1 VSGIS
6 PGLAAFKLACQISP
20 IILVGGIAN
29 ITSFGMLPI
38 IALTEGG
45 GVLGSLASGNVLS
58 SVSSGLTTLVGAA
71 TAIAGGGPASLDDFF
86 ANFQPLAGSTLID
99 NQYGT
104 YPLASQQVA
113 ANAVIVQPLRVSL
126 AMLIPV
132 RQSFGYANKTA
143 TMMALQASLSAHV
156 TQGGTF
162 TVVTPTYIYTN
173 CLLLSLRDISGGATK
188 QSQYE
193 WAWDFMQP
201 LLTINQIQQ
210 AQNSLMNQIST
221 AGGGSASPAWSGAGT
236 TVGSPPSGFGS
247 PGLPG
252 GAAGQGITSS
262 PLPPV
267 SQ

>member
-1 VSGIS
+1 MSGLP
-6 PGLAAFKLACQISP
+6 PGLAAFKLACQLSP
-20 IILVGGIAN
+20 IILVDGIAS
-29 ITSFGMLPI
+29 IGPFGMLPI
-38 IALTEGG
+38 VALTEGG
-45 GVLGSLASGNVLS
+45 GAIGSLLSGNFVTAAIGA
-58 SVSSGLTTLVGAA
+58 VTSGL
-71 TAIAGGGPASLDDFF
+71 GGGPAGLDDFF

-132 RQSFGYANKTA
+132 RQPFGYANKTA
-143 TMMALQASLSAHV
+143 TMMAMQASLSAHV
-156 TQGGTF
+156 AQGGTF

-210 AQNSLMNQIST
+210 SQSSLMNQIT
-221 AGGGSASPAWSGAGT
+221 NAAGGSANPAWSGAGT
-236 TVGSPPSGFGS
+236 TVGSPPSGASTIGQS
-247 PGLPG
+247 GGLSG
-252 GAAGQGITSS
+252 GQIFN
-262 PLPPV
+262 
-267 SQ
+267 